1 MFLKDYYP
9 KLNKKFVKHK
19 FNGIAFDSNLVKKD
33 YIFFAIKGNNLDGNK
48 FVKDAIK
55 KGSKIIISEKIKG
68 TNIDT
73 SYIMEQEI
81 EKLVHKFAIDS
92 VYILQAYLPQIL
104 EGVASDLRLKLDEKY
119 KKEILNGEN
128 SN

>member
-1 MFLKDYYP
+1 
-9 KLNKKFVKHK
+9 
-19 FNGIAFDSNLVKKD
+19 
-33 YIFFAIKGNNLDGNK
+33 
-48 FVKDAIK
+48 
-55 KGSKIIISEKIKG
+55 
-68 TNIDT
+68 
-73 SYIMEQEI
+73 MEQEI

>member
-1 MFLKDYYP
+1 MGKSFLILFLVFIYTWSWAIFNAVKADDY
-9 KLNKKFVKHK
+9 NTAVIGH
-19 FNGIAFDSNLVKKD
+19 V
-33 YIFFAIKGNNLDGNK
+33 
-48 FVKDAIK
+48 
-55 KGSKIIISEKIKG
+55 ISEKIKG